1 MRKPLI
7 SPAGTPDLSSP
18 GRTGSLWSGFIST
31 IRLSVR
37 TERLFYELIPFL
49 TKTEITQDE
58 KLSIL
63 PISANPGSN
72 GLNIFN
78 PSSLT
83 TNSFGHFKKLQK
95 SSRAH
100 VHPFPGDTFISLILA
115 REIISSQEY
124 QTSKFQ
130 KTDKLI
136 EFSIL
141 DLAKNSPL
149 LIDFE
154 SISLFFV
161 E

>member
-1 MRKPLI
+1 MNETLI
-7 SPAGTPDLSSP
+7 V
-18 GRTGSLWSGFIST
+18 I
-31 IRLSVR
+31 
-37 TERLFYELIPFL
+37 
-49 TKTEITQDE
+49 
-58 KLSIL
+58 IL
-63 PISANPGSN
+63 YDATVKMM
-72 GLNIFN
+72 NIE
-78 PSSLT
+78 P
-83 TNSFGHFKKLQK
+83 
-95 SSRAH
+95 
-100 VHPFPGDTFISLILA
+100 PLA

-136 EFSIL
+136 EFSVL

>member
-1 MRKPLI
+1 M
-7 SPAGTPDLSSP
+7 
-18 GRTGSLWSGFIST
+18 
-31 IRLSVR
+31 
-37 TERLFYELIPFL
+37 
-49 TKTEITQDE
+49 
-58 KLSIL
+58 
-63 PISANPGSN
+63 
-72 GLNIFN
+72 
-78 PSSLT
+78 
-83 TNSFGHFKKLQK
+83 
-95 SSRAH
+95 
-100 VHPFPGDTFISLILA
+100 A